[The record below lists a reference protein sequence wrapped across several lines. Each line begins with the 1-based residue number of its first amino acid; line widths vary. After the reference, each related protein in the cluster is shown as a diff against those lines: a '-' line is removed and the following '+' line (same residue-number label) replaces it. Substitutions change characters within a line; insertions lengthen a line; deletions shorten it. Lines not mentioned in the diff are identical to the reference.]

1 MNSQQMFS
9 FKNLV
14 HLTMVF
20 KTFFLF
26 LSLIF
31 FIISQSKANIIYD
44 KNNILISE
52 IELNEYL
59 SIYYDNYGDVL
70 TRSKAIKNIILS
82 KKLIIFFEKNNPKF
96 IEAIDQVIKK
106 EYGLSVL
113 ENPVRRNFYRF
124 FKIRNEFISEYFANN
139 FNLSDLK
146 LAFSN
151 IDNLKLPISSNNCLT
166 ILKLVDVK
174 NNEFFIQSLF
184 ELLKNKIDNVK
195 IKLESNVYNVC
206 ISGNNLKRI
215 EEYIVNYIEDK
226 TEDDFNKFIYGA
238 KI

>member
-1 MNSQQMFS
+1 MNSLQMFS
-9 FKNLV
+9 LKKLV

-31 FIISQSKANIIYD
+31 FINSQSNASIIYD
-44 KNNILISE
+44 KNNISISE

-59 SIYYDNYGDVL
+59 SIYYDNYGETL

-82 KKLIIFFEKNNPKF
+82 KKTIIFFQKNNPKF
-96 IEAIDQVIKK
+96 IEAIDLVIKS

-113 ENPVRRNFYRF
+113 ENPTKRNFYRF
-124 FKIRNEFISEYFANN
+124 FKIRNEFISEYFTYS
-139 FNLSDLK
+139 FNLTDLK
-146 LAFSN
+146 LAFTK
-151 IDNLKLPISSNNCLT
+151 IDILKLPISSNNCLT

-174 NNEFFIQSLF
+174 NNDFFIQSLF
-184 ELLKNKIDNVK
+184 ELFKNKINNVK
-195 IKLESNVYNVC
+195 IKLESNIYNVC
-206 ISGNNLKRI
+206 ISGDNFKRI
-215 EEYIVNYIEDK
+215 EGYIVNYIKDK